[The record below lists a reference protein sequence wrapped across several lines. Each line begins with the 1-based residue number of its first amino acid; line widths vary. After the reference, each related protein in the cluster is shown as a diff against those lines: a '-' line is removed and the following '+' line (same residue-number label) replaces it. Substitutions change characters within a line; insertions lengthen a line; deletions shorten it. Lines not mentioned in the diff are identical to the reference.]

1 MQHSSMMVKQMKFH
15 DIRLNKAY
23 HHIEHQSRQISAL
36 KKLTATGLDSSQN
49 RIAAV
54 ENLKQQ
60 HRITLNIMQRQ
71 IKELQGKIN
80 QITVAYQARV
90 NEHF

>member
-1 MQHSSMMVKQMKFH
+1 MMVKQMKFH

-23 HHIEHQSRQISAL
+23 FQIEQQSKQISAL
-36 KKLTATGLDSSQN
+36 KKLTATGLDSSST

-60 HRITLNIMQRQ
+60 HRVSLNLMR
-71 IKELQGKIN
+71 
-80 QITVAYQARV
+80 R
-90 NEHF
+90 